1 MPKITTGTRNVA
13 AEIGRP
19 ASPRPAR
26 RAWEKFKRDVRL
38 MPLRLANVFGNCK
51 VAPPSSTG
59 RTLETYLSKLSQGKM
74 DPTDTMRALA
84 RLAESPPK
92 TGDGGLSDVQS
103 YGLLKNLKS
112 HGEMFTVLDGCIE
125 SMTKENEEKPLNE
138 NEKELLTLL
147 QTMKKNQDGVA
158 QKLMTQIAYGKE
170 QLAVHADA
178 DEAGRL
184 RKAFDTA
191 WKRASNGDD
200 RNAADLLKTE
210 LSRAQDLRRSEK
222 GTPEQRKFA
231 KDLKAVRDAF
241 GEEGIIAEAPLTNLL
256 ERSLRKSGW
265 SVQLAKDLVKRLTTQ
280 PGVKAQWNLLGP
292 LLRAMS
298 DQIDGVETSRQ
309 DLLKAIKKI
318 QEASS
323 GSKDLEAP
331 NLAKAKLRLD
341 VASAI
346 HDLAHYIEN
355 NISKDQ
361 KLDNDAF
368 KAAVSDLLRKQD
380 LTSDVLRLFL
390 DHADALDLN
399 GRSLQVRTAVSA
411 FLSDHVVRGAV

>member
-1 MPKITTGTRNVA
+1 MPKITTGTCNVA

-59 RTLETYLSKLSQGKM
+59 RTLDTYLSKLSQGKM

-84 RLAESPPK
+84 RLAERPK

-112 HGEMFTVLDGCIE
+112 HGEMFTVLDDCIE
-125 SMTKENEEKPLNE
+125 SMTKKNEEEPLNE
-138 NEKELLTLL
+138 KEKELLILL
-147 QTMKKNQDGVA
+147 QTMKKYQDRVA

-170 QLAVHADA
+170 QLAVHVDA

-265 SVQLAKDLVKRLTTQ
+265 PVQLAKDLVKGLTTQ

-298 DQIDGVETSRQ
+298 DQIDGVETYQAGSCES
-309 DLLKAIKKI
+309 D
-318 QEASS
+318 QE
-323 GSKDLEAP
+323 DP
-331 NLAKAKLRLD
+331 
-341 VASAI
+341 
-346 HDLAHYIEN
+346 
-355 NISKDQ
+355 
-361 KLDNDAF
+361 
-368 KAAVSDLLRKQD
+368 
-380 LTSDVLRLFL
+380 
-390 DHADALDLN
+390 
-399 GRSLQVRTAVSA
+399 RSQQRVQRS
-411 FLSDHVVRGAV
+411 

>member
-1 MPKITTGTRNVA
+1 M
-13 AEIGRP
+13 
-19 ASPRPAR
+19 
-26 RAWEKFKRDVRL
+26 
-38 MPLRLANVFGNCK
+38 
-51 VAPPSSTG
+51 
-59 RTLETYLSKLSQGKM
+59 
-74 DPTDTMRALA
+74 
-84 RLAESPPK
+84 
-92 TGDGGLSDVQS
+92 
-103 YGLLKNLKS
+103 
-112 HGEMFTVLDGCIE
+112 LDGCIE

-309 DLLKAIKKI
+309 DLLKAIKKFKKPAAGPKI
-318 QEASS
+318 LRHRTWPKPNFALMSPQQFMILLTI
-323 GSKDLEAP
+323 SKIIFP
-331 NLAKAKLRLD
+331 KIKNLTTMHSKLRFPT
-341 VASAI
+341 
-346 HDLAHYIEN
+346 YCGN
-355 NISKDQ
+355 
-361 KLDNDAF
+361 
-368 KAAVSDLLRKQD
+368 R
-380 LTSDVLRLFL
+380 TSRAMYCAYFWITPT
-390 DHADALDLN
+390 
-399 GRSLQVRTAVSA
+399 RST
-411 FLSDHVVRGAV
+411 

>member
-147 QTMKKNQDGVA
+147 QTMKKNQYGVA

-256 ERSLRKSGW
+256 EHSLRKSGW
-265 SVQLAKDLVKRLTTQ
+265 PVQLAKDLVKRLTTQ
-280 PGVKAQWNLLGP
+280 PGRQGSVEFARSPFAGNVRSDRWRRNYQAGSCD
-292 LLRAMS
+292 S
-298 DQIDGVETSRQ
+298 DQEDSRSQ
-309 DLLKAIKKI
+309 
-318 QEASS
+318 Q
-323 GSKDLEAP
+323 
-331 NLAKAKLRLD
+331 R
-341 VASAI
+341 V
-346 HDLAHYIEN
+346 
-355 NISKDQ
+355 Q
-361 KLDNDAF
+361 
-368 KAAVSDLLRKQD
+368 
-380 LTSDVLRLFL
+380 
-390 DHADALDLN
+390 
-399 GRSLQVRTAVSA
+399 RS
-411 FLSDHVVRGAV
+411 

>member
-1 MPKITTGTRNVA
+1 
-13 AEIGRP
+13 
-19 ASPRPAR
+19 
-26 RAWEKFKRDVRL
+26 
-38 MPLRLANVFGNCK
+38 
-51 VAPPSSTG
+51 
-59 RTLETYLSKLSQGKM
+59 
-74 DPTDTMRALA
+74 
-84 RLAESPPK
+84 
-92 TGDGGLSDVQS
+92 
-103 YGLLKNLKS
+103 
-112 HGEMFTVLDGCIE
+112 
-125 SMTKENEEKPLNE
+125 
-138 NEKELLTLL
+138 
-147 QTMKKNQDGVA
+147 
-158 QKLMTQIAYGKE
+158 
-170 QLAVHADA
+170 
-178 DEAGRL
+178 
-184 RKAFDTA
+184 
-191 WKRASNGDD
+191 
-200 RNAADLLKTE
+200 
-210 LSRAQDLRRSEK
+210 
-222 GTPEQRKFA
+222 
-231 KDLKAVRDAF
+231 
-241 GEEGIIAEAPLTNLL
+241 
-256 ERSLRKSGW
+256 
-265 SVQLAKDLVKRLTTQ
+265 
-280 PGVKAQWNLLGP
+280 
-292 LLRAMS
+292 MS